1 MHKTTAY
8 VTRLT
13 VTTILLMSLAQ
24 ATLAQ
29 RVKQLD
35 KDRGDIPGW
44 AIAAAAACVFGA
56 LVYAAVSGV
65 VAKYTAR
72 IK

>member
-1 MHKTTAY
+1 MKKANAC

-13 VTTILLMSLAQ
+13 VVMIVLVSLAQ
-24 ATLAQ
+24 TKLAQ
-29 RVKQLD
+29 RAKQLD
-35 KDRGDIPGW
+35 NDRGDIPGW

-65 VAKYTAR
+65 VTKYIGK

>member
-1 MHKTTAY
+1 MKKANAY

-13 VTTILLMSLAQ
+13 VMTIMLVSLAQ
-24 ATLAQ
+24 TKLSERA
-29 RVKQLD
+29 KQLD
-35 KDRGDIPGW
+35 NDRGDIPGW
-44 AIAAAAACVFGA
+44 AIAAAAACVLGA

-65 VAKYTAR
+65 VTKYIGK